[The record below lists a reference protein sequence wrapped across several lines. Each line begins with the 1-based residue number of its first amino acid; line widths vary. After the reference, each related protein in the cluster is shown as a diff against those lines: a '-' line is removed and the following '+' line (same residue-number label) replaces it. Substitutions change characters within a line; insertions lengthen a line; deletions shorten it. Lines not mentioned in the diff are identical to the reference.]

1 MVLEMGVDALTVCGE
16 FVGRK
21 ISGVCSPEI
30 WAILLVTMHEVQQRE
45 VPAQPVYR
53 LCTYCL
59 QAC

>member
-1 MVLEMGVDALTVCGE
+1 MDALTVCGE